1 MIAGAAFIPSAHAS
15 AFSAVVPSIFV
26 YVLMAPRWNS
36 NRDGARKAK
45 AHPVS
50 CNHAQNIRNCGMVV
64 ALNQLCTAYH
74 TAERVRVTLSVSVEY
89 YDVR

>member
-64 ALNQLCTAYH
+64 ALNQLCTAYSG
-74 TAERVRVTLSVSVEY
+74 AS
-89 YDVR
+89 